1 MEMISRKPT
10 AYLCGH
16 WHHQNITVL
25 SKPLGEV
32 AGAAQGAVG
41 TGEIIEFVLP
51 APEIAAT

>member
-1 MEMISRKPT
+1 MISRKPT